1 MQRQAHARIIYG
13 QRITIRPWQRSDN
26 LAQELWPRYHEPFHT
41 LWNIPRI
48 SLHDELG
55 GRGWHA
61 QRYVWAVDNLFQ
73 RLIGRISLREVE
85 TDGACARLG
94 ISLSQAHVSQG
105 LGTEALNLFLDHYFG
120 PLEFNSMYLDVAAF
134 NRRAV
139 RCYERLGFRYLES
152 EWRSAGRDP
161 ALRHLNDP
169 RYAELLTFFRRS
181 RFETF
186 VEFYEMLLTR
196 QDWLEQ
202 HRNNGVVR

>member
-1 MQRQAHARIIYG
+1 MQRHTQARIIYG
-13 QRITIRPWQRSDN
+13 QRVLLRPWQRSDN
-26 LAQELWPRYHEPFHT
+26 LAQELWPRYYEPLHT

-48 SLHDELG
+48 SLYDEFG
-55 GRGWHA
+55 GRGWQA
-61 QRYVWAVDNLFQ
+61 QRYVWAVDNLQQ

-85 TDGACARLG
+85 TDGTCARLG
-94 ISLSQAHVSQG
+94 ISLSQAHVGQG
-105 LGTEALNLFLDHYFG
+105 LGTEALALFLDHYFG
-120 PLEFNSMYLDVAAF
+120 PLEFSSMYLDVAAF

-139 RCYERLGFRYLES
+139 RCYERLGFRYIES

-161 ALRHLNDP
+161 ALRQLNDP
-169 RYAELLTFFRRS
+169 RHTELLTFFRRS

-196 QDWLEQ
+196 EAWLEQ